1 VKYFSLTL
9 HTLIET
15 ARWSRH
21 IETNSGGFMRRIY
34 SHFTNIGLKWIAL
47 AAILLIAVAS
57 FQLHASAQIQVYDF
71 AGTYSMSHDGWKGTL
86 YLGDGKADCPTP
98 LCLSHYIDSNGRRFP
113 VKVST
118 SGYRITFYVV
128 GMGGQNTDGSG
139 GQKFQGY
146 LMTQTKDAIAGTTW
160 WERQPF
166 GFYATRR

>member
-1 VKYFSLTL
+1 
-9 HTLIET
+9 
-15 ARWSRH
+15 
-21 IETNSGGFMRRIY
+21 MRRIY
-34 SHFTNIGLKWIAL
+34 SLFTNTGLRLMVSTAM
-47 AAILLIAVAS
+47 LLIAVAS
-57 FQLHASAQIQVYDF
+57 FQLHASAQINPYDF

-98 LCLSHYIDSNGRRFP
+98 LCLSHYIDGNGRRFP

-118 SGYRITFYVV
+118 SGHRITFYVI

-146 LMTQTKDAIAGTTW
+146 LMTQTRDAIAGTTW

-166 GFYATRR
+166 AFYAVKR